1 MMKTMAA
8 IALGLTMAAGCTPQ
22 TGQEQPAPAPLEASA
37 YVAAPACGPT
47 SVRSL
52 RELLPDD
59 RLFGAFEVDV
69 QAMQRSPL
77 FLDNKGMLEAE
88 AKEALDAM
96 KACGVP
102 LSGVQSIAGGFGDGE
117 KVVLGVQAKGI
128 ATPKTLD
135 CLGREIEKATGKAP
149 WARTTKVCSTTL
161 DIDGGDSVGFAVGTD
176 MLVVASKSM
185 AEKVQRRIKGKD
197 KALLGGQLGWVRH
210 EVDMGS
216 TMWMAGNLP
225 PGAGSALGSSMSG
238 MSRVG
243 VSVDATR
250 GLGMKVSAGFA
261 SAADAKAARTE
272 VDGLA
277 AQAGLMLPMLGLP
290 SSVADTIVVDSKG
303 ASMTVA
309 MFLSRSDIKAL
320 RKFAEDGSGTAAPEK
335 KSPRRGI

>member
-1 MMKTMAA
+1 MKTTAGF
-8 IALGLTMAAGCTPQ
+8 ALGLAMAAGCTPQ
-22 TGQEQPAPAPLEASA
+22 IGQEESAPAPFEAST

-52 RELLPDD
+52 REVLPDGP
-59 RLFGAFEVDV
+59 LLGAFEVDV

-102 LSGVQSIAGGFGDGE
+102 LSSVQSVAGAFGDGE
-117 KVVLGVQAKGI
+117 EVVVGVQAKGV

-135 CLGREIEKATGKAP
+135 CLAREIEKATGTAP
-149 WARTTKVCSTTL
+149 WARTTKACSTTL
-161 DIDGGDSVGFAVGTD
+161 DIDGGDSVGFGVGPD
-176 MLVVASKSM
+176 MLVVTSKSL
-185 AEKVQRRIKGKD
+185 AEKVKRRIKGKD
-197 KALLGGQLGWVRH
+197 KALLGGKLGWVRR

-225 PGAGSALGSSMSG
+225 PGAGAALGSSMSG
-238 MSRVG
+238 MQHVG
-243 VSVDATR
+243 VSLDATK
-250 GLGMKVSAGFA
+250 GLGMKMSAGFV

-272 VDGLA
+272 MDNLA

-290 SSVADTIVVDSKG
+290 SSVADTLVVDSKG
-303 ASMTVA
+303 ASMTVSV
-309 MFLSRSDIKAL
+309 FLSRSDIKAL
-320 RKFAEDGSGTAAPEK
+320 RKFAEDSSGTRAPEK
-335 KSPRRGI
+335 KSSHRGI